1 MKRTN
6 IYLDEYQH
14 QKILKLADKEDVTTS
29 QLIRTYI
36 DKGIEGAEYMYKN
49 EKSGIEA
56 LYKLAVENPVKT
68 KNGLDSTNYKDFL
81 YGNKSKW
88 VKLLKMSG
96 KEKIR
101 R

>member
-14 QKILKLADKEDVTTS
+14 QKLLKLADKENVTTS

-36 DKGIEGAEYMYKN
+36 DKGIEETKFIYKN
-49 EKSGIEA
+49 EKSGIES
-56 LYKLAVENPVKT
+56 LYKLAVEKPVKS
-68 KNGLDSTNYKDFL
+68 KSGLDSTNYKDFL

-88 VKLLKMSG
+88 VKK
-96 KEKIR
+96 
-101 R
+101 